1 MSKERLSSAVN
12 ESKSVESEKNLD
24 NARRVKQIR
33 NDFNKL
39 KDRF

>member
-12 ESKSVESEKNLD
+12 ESKSVESDKNLD
-24 NARRVKQIR
+24 NARVKQIR
-33 NDFNKL
+33 KDFNKL

>member
-24 NARRVKQIR
+24 NARVKQIR
-33 NDFNKL
+33 KDFNKL

>member
-12 ESKSVESEKNLD
+12 ESKSVQSEKNLD
-24 NARRVKQIR
+24 NARVKQIR
-33 NDFNKL
+33 KDFNKL

>member
-24 NARRVKQIR
+24 NARVKQIR

>member
-1 MSKERLSSAVN
+1 MSKVRLSSAVN

-24 NARRVKQIR
+24 NARVKQIR
-33 NDFNKL
+33 KDFNKL